1 MSIRNPPSYYRF
13 TLLIAFWL
21 QVACVSRGEIVH
33 RYSFDGGGRTA
44 RDTVGTAHGDLHGGA
59 RLNGK
64 GSLVLDGNE
73 GWVALPQKLISALS
87 DMSLECWLTWEGP
100 NTSQWQR
107 ILEFGSASD
116 YLFLTPL
123 AGNSPYGLRFAIA
136 NNGPEKRTRGL
147 DPIPVNAQSHHIV
160 LSYDASFSRRANLYL
175 DGELQASGPASIP
188 LSDFDDAE
196 NWLGRS
202 RYESL
207 PFFKGE
213 FHEFRIHGRALSTGN
228 VMASY
233 TAGPDNLPG
242 PNIANFVV
250 SPLTIRSGES
260 ASLSWV
266 VSGSTNLQVSPGSLA
281 LEEATG
287 TRIVHP
293 TQSTTYTL
301 RATNDDGTREA
312 KTTVVVDDR
321 PIIHE
326 FMANTVSL
334 NEGQPVTLSWNVQY
348 ADELNIS
355 PGNPENLPSQ
365 ATLNLT
371 PIRTTFY
378 TLSATNIHGAITAGL
393 LVEVIPEKSL
403 IISEFMAENDS
414 SLPDG
419 DGGFEDWIEIE
430 NISSATIN
438 LKEFFLSD
446 ESANLQ
452 KWRLPD
458 LPLPAGDRFLVFA
471 SGKGILDAGGF
482 YHTNFRLRNT
492 GEYLALS
499 RGQKPVSEFHP
510 AYPKQFS
517 NISFG
522 AAQPRKGI
530 TLVAMDG
537 PARFLIPNSGELRQT
552 WTGKPEDEPFQDSEV
567 NGWILGTQGLGFDLE
582 AEQKVD
588 VPLPYAYWTFDG
600 DMEDQSTFNHSTTNH
615 GAVYSLEIPP
625 LLGEGKSLL
634 FSGGEYVSSLIDV
647 PESRCTHAFWFK
659 TTKATGG
666 LFCVVDSDLG
676 VGGHDRHLFL
686 ANGVAKSRIHAT
698 ERLTTTKG
706 GFNDGKWHHLVHV
719 FGPATGGQKLYI
731 DGVEL
736 ATGSKTT
743 SDFDWQKRINIGFSN
758 DASGNTYFSGWLDEF
773 AIWSDELNRTQI
785 TALANGQARPGSS
798 SGFTRFIETSL
809 ENEVFR
815 KGTSVYLR
823 FPFDI
828 KTPISADI
836 LRLNIRYDDGFV
848 AWLNGNEVARD
859 NILADP
865 VWYSR
870 ATKDRPASE
879 ASIISTF
886 DLSSMKSLLRDGSN
900 ILAVQLLNESPE
912 SPDLLLHAELEQLSK
927 SPSRYM
933 LQPSPLDANAPG
945 VLGFVAPVK
954 FGIEAGLFEE
964 PVEIPLSCSTL
975 GAIMVFT
982 TDGTL
987 PSLENG
993 TQILPVAEMLPAV
1006 GKVSIT
1012 DTTYI
1017 RVAAFKENWQS
1028 SQVRTRTFIFPKK
1041 VLKQATVQPGIEG
1054 WNDFGMDTRIINN
1067 PQPGYG
1073 VRTALYALPSLS
1085 VVTPIENLFGDN
1097 GIYTR
1102 STSRGP
1108 DWERSA
1114 SIELIFPDGRE
1125 GFQINAGIQ
1134 MHGNS
1139 SRNHGFTPK
1148 NPIRVEFKS
1157 KYGPS
1162 KLRYKLFNESDRDSF
1177 DQILLRPCSTDS
1189 WPVRAGNHVLG
1200 VQRWHPDHG
1209 TYIRDQYMRNLQREM
1224 GGYAPHGRYV
1234 HLYLDGLYWGIYNI
1248 AERATQ
1254 HSNATYFGGK
1264 KADWDIIK
1272 DFAELESG
1280 SKDTWDRM
1288 IALVNTDLSQEA
1300 NYQILQGN
1308 KPDGTPDPENEDY
1321 LDVDN
1326 LIDYMIQHIHAGA
1339 EDWPDHNYWA
1349 ARRNG
1354 PQSTGFHFIT
1364 WDQEISNDSLVRTH
1378 TRVPNRFEDPITRQG
1393 PSYVYGK
1400 LMSNNTF
1407 RWTFIDRVH
1416 RHMFN
1421 GGLMTPE
1428 SNRSRWASLQALLDK
1443 AIVAESARWGDVRRN
1458 PPYTREVDW
1467 LKEMEFMQASNGYW
1481 DQIHPIVIQRFRNVG
1496 LYPDIEAPVLSRHG
1510 GKFDDGFALTINNP
1524 AATGVIYYTLDGADP
1539 RLPGDLVASTAKAYT
1554 EPITFSDNLVSFK
1567 TRVLKDGEW
1576 SALSE
1581 AYFQLKSVVDAT
1593 SSIAVTAI
1601 NYNPF
1606 KPLPAELAVDPGL
1619 IAEDFEFIELTNSGP
1634 IGVDLEG
1641 VRFEAGN
1648 PFDEFIFD
1656 SHTLEA
1662 GGRILLVHNKSAFE
1676 IRYGAGL
1683 PIVGNY
1689 TGKLSNKGEA
1699 IRLLAADG
1707 SQIANFQYGSSGS
1720 WPGRSDGKGSVL
1732 EIIDPA
1738 KSASDSSNWRSSK
1751 VFLGTPG
1758 SSSPP
1763 IILPG
1768 ILINEVLT
1776 HTDLPLL
1783 DTIELYNPTN
1793 DAVDLSGWWLSDSN
1807 ANYMKFQIPV
1817 GTTIGAGDYV
1827 AFDETHFNP
1836 TPETPKETHFSLNSA
1851 NGDEVYLL
1859 SGIPG
1864 KPNPVGFVDRVAF
1877 GAALNGI
1884 SFGLVPNGSPSGVLF
1899 PNIAPSIRGIN
1910 SAPKFGPVLFSE
1922 ILYNP
1927 DVVTGQDF
1935 NDLEYLE
1942 VFNSG
1947 RTAVSLANWRIQ
1959 GGVDYSFPDGTI
1971 LGPAQALVVL
1981 SFNPLNPLNKDKV
1994 LLFEKTYG
2002 LTLDAHFL
2010 GGYSG
2015 SLSNT
2020 GERLSLHMVDIS
2032 PLEAPSVIP
2041 NPLHDEVRY
2050 EVIPPWASASGTAKS
2065 INRLEPARYGNDS
2078 TSWVLDEPTP
2088 GQHGIPVPDTDLDGL
2103 PDTWELEY
2111 FGDIDQSPELDF
2123 DSDGLTN
2130 LLEFALA
2137 SNPANPGS
2145 VPVYSTG
2152 LHLDTE
2158 SYFTFTYTRRA
2169 GELGLQINLE
2179 FSNNL
2184 KAWEPAENYIEI
2196 AAPTVFHPD
2205 GTETLILRDTRP
2217 VHLSD
2222 MRFLRLRVSSE

>member
-1 MSIRNPPSYYRF
+1 M
-13 TLLIAFWL
+13 TCAL
-21 QVACVSRGEIVH
+21 RGELVH

-44 RDTVGTAHGDLHGGA
+44 RDSVGVAHGDLHGGA
-59 RLNGK
+59 RLDGK
-64 GSLVLDGNE
+64 GSLALDGNE
-73 GWVALPQKLISALS
+73 GWVTLPEKLISSLP
-87 DMSLECWLTWEGP
+87 DMSLEFWLNWKGP
-100 NTSQWQR
+100 NTSKWQR
-107 ILEFGSASD
+107 ILEFGSATD

-123 AGNSPYGLRFAIA
+123 AGSSPYGLRFAIA

-147 DPIPVNAQSHHIV
+147 VPIPINAQAHHIV
-160 LSYDASFSRRANLYL
+160 LSYDVSSTRRANLYM
-175 DGELQASGPASIP
+175 DGVQQASGPASIA
-188 LSDFDDAE
+188 LADFDDAE

-213 FHEFRIHGRALSTGN
+213 FHEFRIHGRALSEGN
-228 VMASY
+228 VTASY

-242 PNIANFVV
+242 PGIANFMV

-266 VSGSTNLQVSPGSLA
+266 VTGATNLQILPGPLA
-281 LEEATG
+281 TEETTG
-287 TRIVHP
+287 ALTVRP
-293 TQSTTYTL
+293 TISTTYTL
-301 RATNDDGTREA
+301 RATNDDGTKQA

-321 PIIHE
+321 PVIQE
-326 FMANTVSL
+326 FATDTVSI
-334 NEGQPVTLSWNVQY
+334 NEGQSATLRWNVQFT
-348 ADELNIS
+348 DELNIS
-355 PGNPENLPSQ
+355 PVNSGNLSPQ
-365 ATLNLT
+365 GTLDVT

-378 TLSATNIHGAITAGL
+378 TLSATNAHGAITAGL

-403 IISEFMAENDS
+403 IISEFMAENES
-414 SLPDG
+414 ALSDG
-419 DGGFEDWIEIE
+419 DGGFEDWIEVE
-430 NISSATIN
+430 NISPVTIN

-458 LPLPAGDRFLVFA
+458 LSLPPGTRFLVFA
-471 SGKGILDAGGF
+471 SGKGILDAGGY
-482 YHTNFRLRNT
+482 YHTNFRLSNS

-510 AYPKQFS
+510 AYPKQYAD
-517 NISFG
+517 ISFG
-522 AAQPRKGI
+522 IAQPGKGI
-530 TLVAMDG
+530 SLVAMDDD
-537 PARFLIPNSGELRQT
+537 ARFHIPNSGELRQT
-552 WTGKPEDEPFQDSEV
+552 WTGKPEDEPFKDSEV
-567 NGWILGTQGLGFDLE
+567 DGWIRGPQGLGFDLE

-588 VPLPYAYWTFDG
+588 VPMPYAYWTFDG
-600 DMEDQSTFNHSTTNH
+600 DVEDRSTFNHSTTNH
-615 GAVYSLEIPP
+615 GAVYSSEIPP
-625 LLGEGKSLL
+625 LLGEGQSLL

-659 TTKATGG
+659 TTAATGG
-666 LFCVVDSDLG
+666 LFCAVDSDLG

-686 ANGVAKSRIHAT
+686 ANGFPKTRIHAT
-698 ERLTTTKG
+698 ERLTGSRG
-706 GFNDGKWHHLVHV
+706 GFNDGKWHHLAHV
-719 FGPATGGQKLYI
+719 FGPNTGGQKLYI
-731 DGVEL
+731 DGVLL
-736 ATGSKTT
+736 AAGSKAA
-743 SDFDWQKRINIGFSN
+743 SDFHWQKRINIGFSN
-758 DASGNTYFSGWLDEF
+758 DAGGNAHFSGWLDEF
-773 AIWSDELNRTQI
+773 AIWSDELNSAQI
-785 TALANGQARPGSS
+785 TALANGQARPGST
-798 SGFTRFIETSL
+798 SGFSRFISTSL

-815 KGTSVYLR
+815 KGTSAYLR

-828 KTPISADI
+828 KMPFSADI

-859 NILADP
+859 NISADP

-870 ATKDRPASE
+870 ATTDRPATE
-879 ASIISTF
+879 ASVPSTF
-886 DLSSMKSLLRDGSN
+886 DLSAMKSLLHDGPN

-933 LQPSPLDANAPG
+933 LQPTPLLTNAPG
-945 VLGFVAPVK
+945 VLGFVASVK
-954 FGIEAGLFEE
+954 FGMDAGLFEE
-964 PVEIPLSCSTL
+964 TVEVPLSCSTL

-982 TDGTL
+982 IDGTL

-993 TQILPVAEMLPAV
+993 TRILPAAEMLPAI
-1006 GKVSIT
+1006 GKISIS
-1012 DTTYI
+1012 DTTHVRI
-1017 RVAAFKENWQS
+1017 AAFKENWQP

-1041 VLKQATVQPGIEG
+1041 VLKQASVQPGIEG
-1054 WNDFGMDTRIINN
+1054 WTDFGMDARVVDNSR
-1067 PQPGYG
+1067 PGYD
-1073 VRTALYALPSLS
+1073 VRIALYALPSLS
-1085 VVTPIENLFGDN
+1085 VVTPVENLFGDN

-1108 DWERSA
+1108 DWERKA
-1114 SIELIFPDGRE
+1114 SIELIFPDGRK
-1125 GFQINAGIQ
+1125 GFQVNAGIQ

-1162 KLRYKLFNESDRDSF
+1162 KLRYKLFDESDRDSF

-1209 TYIRDQYMRNLQREM
+1209 TYMRDQYMRILQREM
-1224 GGYAPHGRYV
+1224 GGYAPNGRYV

-1254 HSNATYFGGK
+1254 HSNAIYFGGGK
-1264 KADWDIIK
+1264 EDWDVIK
-1272 DFAELESG
+1272 DFAELEAG
-1280 SKDTWDRM
+1280 SKDAWNRM

-1300 NYQILQGN
+1300 NYQLLQGN
-1308 KPDGTPDPENEDY
+1308 KPDGTPDPDNEDY

-1326 LIDYMIQHIHAGA
+1326 LINYMIQHIHAGA

-1349 ARRNG
+1349 ARRKG
-1354 PQSTGFHFIT
+1354 LQSTGFHFIT

-1378 TRVPNRFEDPITRQG
+1378 TRVPSRFEDPITRQG

-1400 LMSNNTF
+1400 LMSNETY

-1428 SNRSRWASLQALLDK
+1428 SNRSRWAALQGLLDK
-1443 AIVAESARWGDVRRN
+1443 AIVAESARWGDARRN
-1458 PPYTREVDW
+1458 PPYTREEDW
-1467 LKEMEFMQASNGYW
+1467 LKEMDFMQASGGYW

-1496 LYPDIEAPVLSRHG
+1496 LYPDVEAPVLSQHG
-1510 GKFDDGFALTINNP
+1510 GKFDNGFALAINKIT
-1524 AATGVIYYTLDGADP
+1524 ASGVIYYTLDGTDP
-1539 RLPGDLVASTAKAYT
+1539 RLPGNKVGSTAKAYSA
-1554 EPITFSDNLVSFK
+1554 PITFSGNLVILK
-1567 TRVLKDGEW
+1567 TRVLENGKW

-1581 AYFQLKSVVDAT
+1581 ASFQLKSVVDAA
-1593 SSIAVTAI
+1593 SSITVTAI

-1619 IAEDFEFIELTNSGP
+1619 VGEDFEFIELANSGT
-1634 IGVDLEG
+1634 IEVELEG
-1641 VRFEAGN
+1641 VRFEADN
-1648 PFDEFIFD
+1648 PFDEFVFG
-1656 SHTLEA
+1656 SHKLEA
-1662 GGRILLVHNKSAFE
+1662 GGRILLVRNKTAFE

-1689 TGKLSNKGEA
+1689 TGKLSNKGET

-1707 SQIANFQYGSSGS
+1707 AQIVNFQYDSTGS

-1738 KSASDSSNWRSSK
+1738 KSASDPANWHSSQA
-1751 VFLGTPG
+1751 FLGTPG
-1758 SSSPP
+1758 SSSPTTIP
-1763 IILPG
+1763 PG
-1768 ILINEVLT
+1768 ILVNEVLT
-1776 HTDLPLL
+1776 HTDLPQV
-1783 DTIELYNPTN
+1783 DTVELYNPTVQ
-1793 DAVDLSGWWLSDSN
+1793 AVDLSGWWLSDSS
-1807 ANYMKFQIPV
+1807 ANYMKFQIPA
-1817 GTTIGAGDYV
+1817 GTTIAAGGYA
-1827 AFDETHFNP
+1827 AFDESHFNP
-1836 TPETPKETHFSLNSA
+1836 TPETPEEHHFSFSSA
-1851 NGDEVYLL
+1851 NGDEVHLL
-1859 SGIPG
+1859 AGIAG
-1864 KPNPVGFVDRVAF
+1864 KPHPIGFVDKVEF

-1884 SFGLVPNGSPSGVLF
+1884 SFGLVPNGSPSGELF
-1899 PNIAPSIRGIN
+1899 PNTVRSIPGIN
-1910 SAPKFGPVLFSE
+1910 SGPKFGPVLISE

-1927 DVVTGQDF
+1927 DVANGQDF

-1947 RTAVSLANWRIQ
+1947 STAVSLANWRIQ
-1959 GGVDYSFPDGTI
+1959 GGVDYNFPAGTT
-1971 LGPAQALVVL
+1971 LGPAQAMAVL
-1981 SFNPLNPLNKDKV
+1981 SFNPLNPLNTEKV
-1994 LLFEKTYG
+1994 MLFEKTYG
-2002 LTLDAHFL
+2002 VTVNAQFL

-2020 GERLSLHMVDIS
+2020 GERLSLHMVDDP
-2032 PLEAPSVIP
+2032 PLEDPRVIP
-2041 NPLHDEVRY
+2041 HPLHDEVRY
-2050 EVIPPWASASGTAKS
+2050 DSNTPWVIVSGTAKS

-2078 TSWVLDEPTP
+2078 TSWSLDEPTP
-2088 GQHGIPVPDTDLDGL
+2088 GLHGTPVPDLDSDGL
-2103 PDTWELEY
+2103 PDTWELQY
-2111 FGDIDQSPELDF
+2111 FGDINQSPESDF
-2123 DSDGLTN
+2123 DSDGLSN

-2137 SNPANPGS
+2137 SNPANPVS

-2152 LHLDTE
+2152 LHQDTE

-2169 GELGLQINLE
+2169 GDPGLQFALE

-2184 KAWEPAENYIEI
+2184 LAWESAGPYIET
-2196 AAPTVFHPD
+2196 AAPTIFHAD
-2205 GTETLILRDTRP
+2205 GTETLTLRDTRA
-2217 VHLSD
+2217 VHLSN